1 MAAAGWLI
9 VSEAS
14 SKEELSET
22 ADGDVGK
29 NLWAPPGAAGEGER
43 ERMSAARPAAP
54 GALRRP
60 WERVFGRVESLIRS
74 LATDGVVPERKK
86 GLG

>member
-60 WERVFGRVESLIRS
+60 WERVFGRVASLIGS
-74 LATDGVVPERKK
+74 LTTRTFVPGERN
-86 GLG
+86 GG